1 MCIKY
6 VIISVLLRTFS
17 YRPTLTTPL
26 GLVGKIDKHGNTEIM
41 EAVVF
46 VKCDF
51 RDVFFVRHKLQLIL
65 RHIMISA

>member
-26 GLVGKIDKHGNTEIM
+26 GLVGKIDKHGNHGSRG
-41 EAVVF
+41 
-46 VKCDF
+46 F
-51 RDVFFVRHKLQLIL
+51 RQ
-65 RHIMISA
+65 M